1 MRKMVL
7 LLSIA
12 VVSFLYACS
21 NIDGIRDMTANG
33 GGDGNSSIDTP
44 GDGSSTN
51 PSVTHQLSFQE
62 GLTVQ
67 YKAVPVNIDD
77 ISEVSYD
84 WDFGDGKYAENTGAE
99 TTHKYEKGATYNVT
113 VKLKKGG
120 VQLAEY
126 SNPYTINEEQGLVNN
141 VLLAEPDVSDKLT
154 YYFYA
159 TAASTDNVNYTWD
172 FGDNSETESTGSD
185 NTNTYTFPKYGK
197 TYPVTVTSDTG
208 YNTLDST
215 VLINIPGVTVDMEC
229 STSGLSVICTPI
241 LPPEIPDMTVEWDCG
256 NGEPPVTTVGNE
268 VVVCNYDEND
278 TDVTIKVE
286 GSDDK
291 LEEPVKDEEHFTV
304 SKLFGMNVTER
315 RAVSEDKLT
324 WQITVNGDLKAVDGV
339 LPEGYKVQYRFDYG
353 DGKGFGQ
360 WKDADE
366 NYDITDTYTFSRYP
380 ANGKT
385 GYDVKVEAQVIKGEL
400 EPEKSS
406 TNTKF
411 DIAAPTA
418 SLTTESVTNVDG
430 FGQKF
435 CVKWDDASYLPAGSL
450 KYTWNF
456 GDGNGTTGNDTTG
469 QCQTH
474 VYKNTGKY
482 DITVDIV
489 SNDGKFDAGYVKQLK
504 DSVTFKQE
512 FTGLNAPITI
522 TPYENN
528 PLKYTISSNVTSSS
542 TDGSGNVG
550 SDALEYTWEIGTG
563 NEKVTKT
570 GQTFTYDF
578 PKYGKNYPVKLTVTL
593 KGTEISTTANDSV
606 VISRPVL
613 KIETTQSIINLDQQS
628 TWTSSIT
635 YNNKDIV
642 LNNGFEPIYQWS
654 ATGETISN
662 NGATLNHTFK
672 SIGQKTVT
680 LNVTS
685 SQFDETLTATGNVE
699 VIDPVEFK
707 EIQITCNN
715 DQWDAVKY
723 TCSGKLIDQ
732 KGKEITDQSFSIDWK
747 VANVNPAIS
756 TTSKSSEEVEL
767 ILDWPTNRKANETP
781 SRDFTTNVVVKQNG
795 SEVGSKTQKLTVKRA
810 ITYTASLAGYNDSG
824 TGRTAV
830 INFSNIK
837 GPEAGGKIR
846 YNWQY
851 NFKNRNNQKISNTFS
866 TSKDITSHN
875 FNNVI
880 QQISYIGSVKGDPF
894 AGGNGIGLKIEGLS
908 KELTI
913 YGVTGTYAV
922 FGPNFTFDRVAN
934 LQPQNPTLDQMK
946 GVVGTKGWYVYGFIH
961 GFRMNEQFPSGSFNN
976 VLKAEIRNTNN
987 IKPIEKGNSTYAT
1000 SIIVTKSGMNTTSP
1014 FLALQTSLVYNTI
1027 HAYLDVYG
1035 YHTSSDA
1042 LKDSSQYIKMG
1053 ETEYL
1058 YNGQGMNIWFPQW
1071 GLP

>member
-1 MRKMVL
+1 M
-7 LLSIA
+7 
-12 VVSFLYACS
+12 
-21 NIDGIRDMTANG
+21 G
-33 GGDGNSSIDTP
+33 GGNNNSSIETP

-51 PSVTHQLSFQE
+51 PSVTHNISNHQ

-67 YKAVPVNIDD
+67 YKAVPVNIDN

-99 TTHKYEKGATYNVT
+99 ITHTYEKGGTYNVT

-159 TAASTDNVNYTWD
+159 TTASTDNVNYTWD

-229 STSGLSVICTPI
+229 STSGLSVVCTPI

-256 NGEPPVTTVGNE
+256 NGKPPVTTVGNE
-268 VVVCNYDEND
+268 VVVCEYDDTD

-304 SKLFGMNVTER
+304 SKLFGMQVTGKQ
-315 RAVSEDKLT
+315 AIKEDKLT
-324 WQITVNGDLKAVDGV
+324 WQITVNGDLKATEGT
-339 LPEGYKVQYRFDYG
+339 LPAGYKVQYRFDYG
-353 DGKGFGQ
+353 DGNGFGQ
-360 WKDADE
+360 WKDADG

-385 GYDVKVEAQVIKGEL
+385 GYDVKVEAQVVKGEGL

-482 DITVDIV
+482 DITIDIV
-489 SNDGKFDAGYVKQLK
+489 SNDGKFDDGYVKQVK
-504 DSVTFKQE
+504 GSVTFNQS
-512 FTGLNAPITI
+512 FNGLDSAINI
-522 TPYENN
+522 TPDENN

-563 NEKVTKT
+563 TGTETKT
-570 GQTFTYDF
+570 GKSIEHTF
-578 PKYGKNYPVKLTVTL
+578 PKYGKNYSVKLTVTL
-593 KGTEISTTANDSV
+593 KGTEISVTKSSQVA
-606 VISRPVL
+606 ISKPAL
-613 KIETTQSIINLDQQS
+613 KIQTTQSIINLDQQS

-642 LNNGFEPIYQWS
+642 LNNGFNPTYVWS
-654 ATGETISN
+654 VADEAISN
-662 NGATLNHTFK
+662 NGASTLNHTFK
-672 SIGQKTVT
+672 SIGNKTVT
-680 LNVTS
+680 LKVTS
-685 SQFDETLTATGNVE
+685 PQFDETLTATGNVE

-715 DQWDAVKY
+715 DKWDAVKY

-732 KGKEITDQSFSIDWK
+732 KGKEITDPSFSIDWK
-747 VANVNPAIS
+747 VADVNLAIS
-756 TTSKSSEEVEL
+756 SKSSAKVEL
-767 ILDWPTNRKANETP
+767 ILDWPTNRRANETP
-781 SRDFTTNVVVKQNG
+781 SRDFTANVVVKQNG
-795 SEVGSKTQKLTVKRA
+795 NEVGSKDQQLTVKRA
-810 ITYTASLAGYNDSG
+810 ITYTANIAGFDESG
-824 TGRTAV
+824 ANRTAK
-830 INFSNIK
+830 INFSNIQ
-837 GPEAGGKIR
+837 GPDGDGII
-846 YNWQY
+846 YHWTY
-851 NFKNRNNQKISNTFS
+851 NFKNRWGAKDSNTFS
-866 TSKDITSHN
+866 TNKDIQSYD
-875 FNNVI
+875 FQNV
-880 QQISYIGSVKGDPF
+880 QNQIYYIGSINGDPF
-894 AGGNGIGLKIEGLS
+894 ADGNGIGLEIKGLS
-908 KELTI
+908 KPLKI
-913 YGVTGTYAV
+913 YGVANQNAM
-922 FGPNFTFDRVAN
+922 FGPNFSFNGSGVVG
-934 LQPQNPTLDQMK
+934 LQPQYPGNDNMK
-946 GVVGTKGWYVYGFIH
+946 GVTGRSGWYAYAFEH
-961 GFRMNEQFPSGSFNN
+961 GFKLNKQMASPNINKPLIKG
-976 VLKAEIRNTNN
+976 EIRKTNE
-987 IKPIEKGNSTYAT
+987 IQHF
-1000 SIIVTKSGMNTTSP
+1000 NTTNGKFVSSISVNKDGMGVSSQYLG
-1014 FLALQTSLVYNTI
+1014 FQTSLFRKLISADFVVE
-1027 HAYLDVYG
+1027 A

-1042 LKDSSQYIKMG
+1042 LKGGTNSEYIKFG
-1053 ETEYL
+1053 TTIYL
-1058 YNGQGMNIWFPQW
+1058 YGDDMFDIWMDQWAFP
-1071 GLP
+1071 

>member
-1 MRKMVL
+1 M
-7 LLSIA
+7 
-12 VVSFLYACS
+12 
-21 NIDGIRDMTANG
+21 
-33 GGDGNSSIDTP
+33 
-44 GDGSSTN
+44 
-51 PSVTHQLSFQE
+51 
-62 GLTVQ
+62 TVQ
-67 YKAVPVNIDD
+67 YKAVPANIDD

-99 TTHKYEKGATYNVT
+99 TTHTYEKGATYNVT

-141 VLLAEPDVSDKLT
+141 VLLAEPDSSDKLT

-215 VLINIPGVTVDMEC
+215 ILINIPGVTVDMEC

-256 NGEPPVTTVGNE
+256 NGKPPVTTVGNE

-291 LEEPVKDEEHFTV
+291 LEEPVKDEEHFTI

-315 RAVSEDKLT
+315 RAVSEDKLK
-324 WQITVNGDLKAVDGV
+324 WQITVNGDLKATEGT

-353 DGKGFGQ
+353 DGKGFGD
-360 WKDADE
+360 WKDADG
-366 NYDITDTYTFSRYP
+366 NYDITDTYTFGRYP

-385 GYDVKVEAQVIKGEL
+385 GYDVKVEAQVVKGEGL
-400 EPEKSS
+400 EPEKSR

-418 SLTTESVTNVDG
+418 TLTTESVTNVDG

-456 GDGNGTTGNDTTG
+456 GDGESAFGNDTTG

-504 DSVTFKQE
+504 GSVTFEQE

-550 SDALEYTWEIGTG
+550 SDEVEYKWEIGTG
-563 NEKVTKT
+563 TGTETKT
-570 GQTFTYDF
+570 GKSIEHTF

-606 VISRPVL
+606 VISKPVL

-635 YNNKDIV
+635 YNNKDII
-642 LNNGFEPIYQWS
+642 LNNGFEPAYQWS

-672 SIGQKTVT
+672 SIGKKTVT

-707 EIQITCNN
+707 EIQINCTN

-756 TTSKSSEEVEL
+756 KTSKSSEKVEL

-781 SRDFTTNVVVKQNG
+781 SRDFTANVVVKQNG

-810 ITYTASLAGYNDSG
+810 ITYTASIDGFDV
-824 TGRTAV
+824 TGANRTT
-830 INFSNIK
+830 NIK
-837 GPEAGGKIR
+837 FTNIQGPEVSDTIT

-851 NFKNRNNQKISNTFS
+851 NFKNRYGNADSNTFGNQR
-866 TSKDITSHN
+866 DITNHD
-875 FNNVI
+875 FKHVQDKI
-880 QQISYIGSVKGDPF
+880 YYIGAINGDPF
-894 AGGNGIGLKIEGLS
+894 AGGNGIGLEIKGLS
-908 KELTI
+908 KPLTI
-913 YGVTGTYAV
+913 YGVANQNAI
-922 FGPNFTFDRVAN
+922 FGPNYTFNKSSVVR
-934 LQPQNPTLDQMK
+934 QMK
-946 GVVGTKGWYVYGFIH
+946 PYESQTQGVTGKTGWYMFAFIH
-961 GFRMNEQFPSGSFNN
+961 GFQMAKQFESGPFSN
-976 VLKAEIRNTNN
+976 LIKAEIRNETGKLERLKTGNNN
-987 IKPIEKGNSTYAT
+987 IVSSFTVNKDGMSLSSQYLGFQFYRVRVPIN
-1000 SIIVTKSGMNTTSP
+1000 
-1014 FLALQTSLVYNTI
+1014 
-1027 HAYLDVYG
+1027 AYLDIYA

-1042 LKDSSQYIKMG
+1042 LKGGGDYIKMG
-1053 ETEYL
+1053 DQIYQYGTSSST
-1058 YNGQGMNIWFPQW
+1058 IWFDQVEW
-1071 GLP
+1071 QFK

>member
-1 MRKMVL
+1 M
-7 LLSIA
+7 
-12 VVSFLYACS
+12 
-21 NIDGIRDMTANG
+21 
-33 GGDGNSSIDTP
+33 
-44 GDGSSTN
+44 
-51 PSVTHQLSFQE
+51 
-62 GLTVQ
+62 TVQ
-67 YKAVPVNIDD
+67 YKAVPVNIDN

-99 TTHKYEKGATYNVT
+99 ITHTYEKEATYNVT
-113 VKLKKGG
+113 VRLKKGG

-126 SNPYTINEEQGLVNN
+126 SNPYTINGSEGLVNN

-229 STSGLSVICTPI
+229 STSGLSVVCTPI

-256 NGEPPVTTVGNE
+256 NGKPPVTTVGNE
-268 VVVCNYDEND
+268 VVVCEYDDTD

-304 SKLFGMNVTER
+304 SKLFGMQVTGKQAIE
-315 RAVSEDKLT
+315 EDKLT

-339 LPEGYKVQYRFDYG
+339 LPAGYKVQYRFDYG
-353 DGKGFGQ
+353 DGNGFGQ
-360 WKDADE
+360 WKDADG

-385 GYDVKVEAQVIKGEL
+385 GYDVKVEAQVIKGEGL

-456 GDGNGTTGNDTTG
+456 GDGESAFGNDTTG

-504 DSVTFKQE
+504 GSVTFEQE

-550 SDALEYTWEIGTG
+550 SDEVEYKWEIGTG
-563 NEKVTKT
+563 TGTETKT
-570 GQTFTYDF
+570 GKSIEHTF
-578 PKYGKNYPVKLTVTL
+578 PKYGKNYSVKLTVTL

-613 KIETTQSIINLDQQS
+613 KIETNQSIINLDQQS

-642 LNNGFEPIYQWS
+642 LNNGFNPTYTWS
-654 ATGETISN
+654 VAGETISN
-662 NGATLNHTFK
+662 NGASTLNHTFK
-672 SIGQKTVT
+672 SIGNKTVT
-680 LNVTS
+680 LKVTS

-723 TCSGKLIDQ
+723 TCTGTLIDQ
-732 KGKEITDQSFSIDWK
+732 NDRVINDDTFSINWA
-747 VANVNPAIS
+747 VANVNPAV
-756 TTSKSSEEVEL
+756 SKNTKSGEKVEL
-767 ILDWPTNRKANETP
+767 LLDWPTNRKANETP
-781 SRDFTTNVVVKQNG
+781 SRDFTATVTVNQNNEQVHQTTKQ
-795 SEVGSKTQKLTVKRA
+795 LTVKRA
-810 ITYTASLAGYNDSG
+810 ITYTANIDGFDV
-824 TGRTAV
+824 TGANRTA
-830 INFSNIK
+830 NIK
-837 GPEAGGKIR
+837 FTNIQGPEVSDTIT
-846 YNWQY
+846 YNWKY
-851 NFKNRNNQKISNTFS
+851 NFKNRYGNTDSNTFGNQR
-866 TSKDITSHN
+866 DITNHD
-875 FNNVI
+875 FKHVQDKI
-880 QQISYIGSVKGDPF
+880 YYIGAINGDPF
-894 AGGNGIGLKIEGLS
+894 AGGNGIGLEIKGLS
-908 KELTI
+908 KPLTI
-913 YGVTGTYAV
+913 YGVANQNAI
-922 FGPNFTFDRVAN
+922 FGPNYTFNKSSAV
-934 LQPQNPTLDQMK
+934 TQMK
-946 GVVGTKGWYVYGFIH
+946 PYEPQTQGVTGKTGWYMFAFIH
-961 GFRMNEQFPSGSFNN
+961 GFQMAKQFESGPFNN
-976 VLKAEIRNTNN
+976 LIKAEIRNETGKLERLKTGNNN
-987 IKPIEKGNSTYAT
+987 IVSSFTVNKDGMSLSSQYLGFQFYKVREPIN
-1000 SIIVTKSGMNTTSP
+1000 
-1014 FLALQTSLVYNTI
+1014 
-1027 HAYLDVYG
+1027 AYLDIYA
-1035 YHTSSDA
+1035 YHSSSDA
-1042 LKDSSQYIKMG
+1042 LKGGGDYIKMG
-1053 ETEYL
+1053 DQVYL
-1058 YNGQGMNIWFPQW
+1058 YGSATSIWFDQEEW
-1071 GLP
+1071 RFK

>member
-1 MRKMVL
+1 M
-7 LLSIA
+7 
-12 VVSFLYACS
+12 
-21 NIDGIRDMTANG
+21 
-33 GGDGNSSIDTP
+33 
-44 GDGSSTN
+44 
-51 PSVTHQLSFQE
+51 
-62 GLTVQ
+62 TVQ
-67 YKAVPVNIDD
+67 YKAVPANIDD

-99 TTHKYEKGATYNVT
+99 TTHTYEKGATYNVT

-141 VLLAEPDVSDKLT
+141 VLLAEPDSSDKLT

-215 VLINIPGVTVDMEC
+215 ILINIPGVTVDMEC

-256 NGEPPVTTVGNE
+256 NGKPPVTTVGNE
-268 VVVCNYDEND
+268 VVVCEYDDTD

-291 LEEPVKDEEHFTV
+291 LEEPVKDEEHFTI

-315 RAVSEDKLT
+315 RAVSEDKLK

-353 DGKGFGQ
+353 DGKGFGD
-360 WKDADE
+360 WKNADG

-385 GYDVKVEAQVIKGEL
+385 GYDVKVEAQVVKGEGL

-418 SLTTESVTNVDG
+418 TLTRTNLTNTEG

-435 CVKWDDASYLPAGSL
+435 CVKWDDASYLPAGSI

-504 DSVTFKQE
+504 GSVTFNQS
-512 FTGLNAPITI
+512 FTGLDSAIKI
-522 TPYENN
+522 TPDENN

-542 TDGSGNVG
+542 NDGSGNVG
-550 SDALEYTWEIGTG
+550 SGEVEYKWEIGTG
-563 NEKVTKT
+563 TGTETKT
-570 GQTFTYDF
+570 GKSIEHTF
-578 PKYGKNYPVKLTVTL
+578 PKYGKNYSVKLTVTL
-593 KGTEISTTANDSV
+593 KGTEISVTKSSQV
-606 VISRPVL
+606 VISKPAL
-613 KIETTQSIINLDQQS
+613 KIQTTQSIINLDQQS

-642 LNNGFEPIYQWS
+642 LNNGFNPTYTWS

-672 SIGQKTVT
+672 SIGKKTVT

-685 SQFDETLTATGNVE
+685 SQLDETLTATGNVE

-781 SRDFTTNVVVKQNG
+781 SRDFTANVVVKQNG

-810 ITYTASLAGYNDSG
+810 ITYTANIAGFDESG
-824 TGRTAV
+824 ANRTAK
-830 INFSNIK
+830 INFSNIQ
-837 GPEAGGKIR
+837 GPDGNGII
-846 YNWQY
+846 YHWTY
-851 NFKNRNNQKISNTFS
+851 NFKNRWGAKDSNTFS
-866 TSKDITSHN
+866 TNKDIQSYD
-875 FNNVI
+875 FQNV
-880 QQISYIGSVKGDPF
+880 QNQIYYIGSINGDPF
-894 AGGNGIGLKIEGLS
+894 AGGNGIGLEIKGLS
-908 KELTI
+908 KPLTI
-913 YGVTGTYAV
+913 YGVANQNAM
-922 FGPNFTFDRVAN
+922 FGPNFSFNGSGVVG
-934 LQPQNPTLDQMK
+934 LQPQYPGNDNMK
-946 GVVGTKGWYVYGFIH
+946 GVTGRSGWYAYAFAH
-961 GFRMNEQFPSGSFNN
+961 GFKLNKQMASPNINKPLIKGEISKTNEIQHF
-976 VLKAEIRNTNN
+976 
-987 IKPIEKGNSTYAT
+987 
-1000 SIIVTKSGMNTTSP
+1000 NTTNGTFVSSISVNKDGMGVSSQ
-1014 FLALQTSLVYNTI
+1014 FLGFQTSLLRKLISADFVVQ
-1027 HAYLDVYG
+1027 A

-1042 LKDSSQYIKMG
+1042 LKGGTNSEYIKFG
-1053 ETEYL
+1053 TTTYL
-1058 YNGQGMNIWFPQW
+1058 YGDDMFDRWMDMWAFP
-1071 GLP
+1071 

>member
-1 MRKMVL
+1 M
-7 LLSIA
+7 
-12 VVSFLYACS
+12 
-21 NIDGIRDMTANG
+21 
-33 GGDGNSSIDTP
+33 
-44 GDGSSTN
+44 
-51 PSVTHQLSFQE
+51 
-62 GLTVQ
+62 TVQ
-67 YKAVPVNIDD
+67 YKAVPVNIDN

-84 WDFGDGKYAENTGAE
+84 WDFGDGKYEKDTGAE
-99 TTHKYEKGATYNVT
+99 ITHQYEKGATYNVT

-159 TAASTDNVNYTWD
+159 TAASNDNVNFTWD

-256 NGEPPVTTVGNE
+256 NGKPPVTTVGNE
-268 VVVCNYDEND
+268 VVVCNYDDTD

-304 SKLFGMNVTER
+304 SKLFGMQVTGKQAIE
-315 RAVSEDKLT
+315 EDKLT
-324 WQITVNGDLKAVDGV
+324 WQITVNGDLKATEGT

-360 WKDADE
+360 WKDA
-366 NYDITDTYTFSRYP
+366 NSTYDITDTYTFSRYP

-418 SLTTESVTNVDG
+418 SLITESVTNVDG

-456 GDGNGTTGNDTTG
+456 GDGTGTTGNDTTG

-504 DSVTFKQE
+504 GSVTFKQE

-613 KIETTQSIINLDQQS
+613 KIETNQSIINLDQQS

-642 LNNGFEPIYQWS
+642 LNNGFNPTYVWS
-654 ATGETISN
+654 ATGETILN
-662 NGATLNHTFK
+662 NSDTLNHTFK
-672 SIGQKTVT
+672 SIGKKTVT

-685 SQFDETLTATGNVE
+685 SQFDEPLTATGNVE
-699 VIDPVEFK
+699 VIKPVVLTNV
-707 EIQITCNN
+707 EINCSNPDNWNT
-715 DQWDAVKY
+715 VKHI
-723 TCSGKLIDQ
+723 CSGKLLDQ
-732 KGKEITDQSFSIDWK
+732 NGSEIQDDTYNIEWK
-747 VANVNPAIS
+747 VSGDNNFS
-756 TTSKSSEEVEL
+756 TFAESKPSKQVDI

-781 SRDFTTNVVVKQNG
+781 SRDFTANVIVKKDNAIVKQ
-795 SEVGSKTQKLTVKRA
+795 ETKILTVKRN
-810 ITYTASLAGYNDSG
+810 ITYTASLAGYNESG
-824 TGRTAV
+824 TNRTAV

-837 GPEAGGKIR
+837 GPEADGNIR

-866 TSKDITSHN
+866 TSKDITSHK
-875 FNNVI
+875 FNDVI

-946 GVVGTKGWYVYGFIH
+946 GVVGTRGWYVYGFIH

-976 VLKAEIRNTNN
+976 VLKAEIRTTNN
-987 IKPIEKGNSTYAT
+987 IKPIQKGNSTYAT
-1000 SIIVTKSGMNTTSP
+1000 SIIVTKNGMNTTSP
-1014 FLALQTSLVYNTI
+1014 FLAFQTSLVYNTI

-1042 LKDSSQYIKMG
+1042 LKDNSQYIKMG

-1058 YNGQGMNIWFPQW
+1058 YNGQGFNIWFPQW

>member
-1 MRKMVL
+1 M
-7 LLSIA
+7 
-12 VVSFLYACS
+12 
-21 NIDGIRDMTANG
+21 
-33 GGDGNSSIDTP
+33 
-44 GDGSSTN
+44 
-51 PSVTHQLSFQE
+51 
-62 GLTVQ
+62 TVQ
-67 YKAVPVNIDD
+67 YKAVPANIDD

-99 TTHKYEKGATYNVT
+99 TTHTYEKGATYNVT

-141 VLLAEPDVSDKLT
+141 VLLAEPDSSDKLT

-215 VLINIPGVTVDMEC
+215 ILINIPGVTVDMEC

-256 NGEPPVTTVGNE
+256 NGKPPVTTVGNE
-268 VVVCNYDEND
+268 VVVCEYDDTD

-291 LEEPVKDEEHFTV
+291 LEEPVKDEEHFTI

-315 RAVSEDKLT
+315 RAVSEDKLK

-353 DGKGFGQ
+353 DGKGFGD
-360 WKDADE
+360 WKNADG

-385 GYDVKVEAQVIKGEL
+385 GYDVKVEAQVVKGEGL

-418 SLTTESVTNVDG
+418 TLTRTNLTNTEG

-435 CVKWDDASYLPAGSL
+435 CVKWDDASYLPAGSI

-504 DSVTFKQE
+504 GSVTFNQS
-512 FTGLNAPITI
+512 FTGLDSAIKI
-522 TPYENN
+522 TPDENN

-542 TDGSGNVG
+542 NDGSGNVG
-550 SDALEYTWEIGTG
+550 SGEVEYKWEIGTG
-563 NEKVTKT
+563 TGTETKT
-570 GQTFTYDF
+570 GKSIEHTF
-578 PKYGKNYPVKLTVTL
+578 PKYGKNYSVKLTVTL
-593 KGTEISTTANDSV
+593 KGTEISVTKSSQV
-606 VISRPVL
+606 VISKPAL
-613 KIETTQSIINLDQQS
+613 KIQTTQSIINLDQQS

-642 LNNGFEPIYQWS
+642 LNNGFNPTYTWS

-672 SIGQKTVT
+672 SIGKKTVT

-685 SQFDETLTATGNVE
+685 SQLDETLTATGNVE

-781 SRDFTTNVVVKQNG
+781 SRDFTANVVVKQNG

-810 ITYTASLAGYNDSG
+810 ITYTANIAGFDESG
-824 TGRTAV
+824 ANRTAK
-830 INFSNIK
+830 INFSNIQ
-837 GPEAGGKIR
+837 GPDGNGII
-846 YNWQY
+846 YHWTY
-851 NFKNRNNQKISNTFS
+851 NFKNRWGAKDSNTFS
-866 TSKDITSHN
+866 TNKDIQSYD
-875 FNNVI
+875 FQNV
-880 QQISYIGSVKGDPF
+880 QNQIYYIGSINGDPF
-894 AGGNGIGLKIEGLS
+894 AGGNGIGLEIKGLS
-908 KELTI
+908 KPLTI
-913 YGVTGTYAV
+913 YGVANQNAM
-922 FGPNFTFDRVAN
+922 FGPNFSFNGSGVVG
-934 LQPQNPTLDQMK
+934 LQPQYPGNDNMK
-946 GVVGTKGWYVYGFIH
+946 GVTGRSGWYAYAFAH
-961 GFRMNEQFPSGSFNN
+961 GFKLNKQMASPNINKPFIKGEISKTNEIQHF
-976 VLKAEIRNTNN
+976 
-987 IKPIEKGNSTYAT
+987 
-1000 SIIVTKSGMNTTSP
+1000 NTTNGTFVSSISVNKDGMGVSSQ
-1014 FLALQTSLVYNTI
+1014 FLGFQTSLLRKLISADFVVQ
-1027 HAYLDVYG
+1027 A

-1042 LKDSSQYIKMG
+1042 LKGGTNSEYIKFG
-1053 ETEYL
+1053 TTTYL
-1058 YNGQGMNIWFPQW
+1058 YGDDMFDRWMDMWAFP
-1071 GLP
+1071 